1 MLKNKLSLLLL
12 VSVVIQPNQTQ
23 CMRFEELNPL
33 SWTTKTL
40 VAAAVGT
47 CIIGKVAYN
56 YTYKLMQKA
65 VPENQKLPIFYNDG
79 YNISL
84 DGLAPLV
91 KQVHPFD
98 STKYA
103 GAKHIIKKECNLS
116 DHHFRSPDAEVST
129 QDLLKVHDKKYL
141 DGLNS
146 NVVAGITGIPLISYL
161 PNYLV
166 QRWILSPMRL
176 ATQGTVDAAQFALEN
191 KTATINLAGG
201 YHHAK
206 RTHGE
211 GFCVYSDMPLAIA
224 KLREKNPHLKVL
236 YIDLDAHRG
245 NGFASYY
252 LNDNNMYIVDC
263 YNENNSFG
271 KIALGENAIDISLTS
286 NHIYCS
292 DTCIANAAEKSLP
305 RKKCDSCRS
314 KYLTSLRTA
323 LKKLPDAVKEKFK
336 SDPDLIIYNAGTD
349 PYEGDAL
356 GRMNLTKAGIIQ
368 RDEMVFE
375 FAKTQ
380 NIPLVMTTSGGYS
393 KESAKIIGE
402 SIVNLCKN
410 GLIRNLETQEK
421 KQ

>member
-1 MLKNKLSLLLL
+1 MLKKKILLLL
-12 VSVVIQPNQTQ
+12 LLSIVGQPYKTQ
-23 CMRFEELNPL
+23 CIGFEELNPL
-33 SWTTKTL
+33 TWNTKTL

-47 CIIGKVAYN
+47 CIVGKVAYN

-65 VPENQKLPIFYNDG
+65 VPENQKFPIFYNEN

-91 KQVHPFD
+91 KKIHPFD

-103 GAKHIIKKECNLS
+103 GAQNLIKKELNLS
-116 DHHFRSPDAEVST
+116 DHHFRSPAGEVSYT
-129 QDLLKVHDKKYL
+129 DLLKVHDKKYL

-146 NVVAGITGIPLISYL
+146 NVVAGITGVPIGFL
-161 PNYLV
+161 PNCLL
-166 QRWILSPMRL
+166 QRWLLSPMRL
-176 ATQGTVDAAQFALEN
+176 ATQGTVDAAQFALN
-191 KTATINLAGG
+191 NNTAAINLGGG

-206 RTHGE
+206 RKNGE
-211 GFCVYSDMPLAIA
+211 GFCVYADMPLAIT
-224 KLREKNPHLKVL
+224 KLRENNPGLKVL

-263 YNENNSFG
+263 YNEANYPGPIKADES
-271 KIALGENAIDISLTS
+271 AIDNSLTS
-286 NHIYCS
+286 YHIYCS
-292 DTCIANAAEKSLP
+292 DKCRTNAATRFIK
-305 RKKCDSCRS
+305 RDKCDQCRS
-314 KYLTSLRTA
+314 KYLTSLKTA
-323 LKKLPDAVKEKFK
+323 LDKLPSELIAKFK
-336 SDPDLIIYNAGTD
+336 QQPDLIMYNAGTD

-368 RDEMVFE
+368 RDEMVFA
-375 FAKTQ
+375 FAQ
-380 NIPLVMTTSGGYS
+380 QHNIPLVMTTSGGYS
-393 KESAKIIGE
+393 KESAQIIGE

-410 GLIRNLETQEK
+410 GLIRNLENQEK

>member
-1 MLKNKLSLLLL
+1 MLKNKLLLLL
-12 VSVVIQPNQTQ
+12 LLSVVGQPYQTQ
-23 CMRFEELNPL
+23 CIGLEELNPL
-33 SWTTKTL
+33 TWNTKTL

-47 CIIGKVAYN
+47 CIVGKVAYN

-65 VPENQKLPIFYNDG
+65 VPENQKIPIFYNDG

-91 KQVHPFD
+91 KKVHPFD

-103 GAKHIIKKECNLS
+103 GAQNLIKKELNLS
-116 DHHFRSPDAEVST
+116 DHHFRSPAGQVST
-129 QDLLKVHDKKYL
+129 QDLLKVHEKKYL

-146 NVVAGITGIPLISYL
+146 KVIAGITGIPLISYL
-161 PNYLV
+161 PNYLL

-176 ATQGTVDAAQFALEN
+176 ATQGTVEAAEFALKN
-191 KTATINLAGG
+191 KTAAINLGGG
-201 YHHAK
+201 YHHTK

-211 GFCVYSDMPLAIA
+211 GFCVYSDMPLAIL
-224 KLREKNPHLKVL
+224 KLREHNPTLKVL

-252 LNDNNMYIVDC
+252 LNDGNIYIIDC
-263 YNENNSFG
+263 YNETNYPG
-271 KIALGENAIDISLTS
+271 PVKADENAIDNSLTS
-286 NHIYCS
+286 YHIYCS
-292 DTCIANAAEKSLP
+292 DKCRTNAANHFIK
-305 RKKCDSCRS
+305 RDKCDQCRS
-314 KYLTSLRTA
+314 KYLTSLQTA
-323 LKKLPDAVKEKFK
+323 LDKLPGSKKFK
-336 SDPDLIIYNAGTD
+336 GQPDLIMYNAGTD

-368 RDEMVFE
+368 RDAMVFA
-375 FAKTQ
+375 FAQ
-380 NIPLVMTTSGGYS
+380 EHNIPLVMTTSGGYS
-393 KESAKIIGE
+393 KESSQIIGE
-402 SIVNLCKN
+402 SIVNLFQN